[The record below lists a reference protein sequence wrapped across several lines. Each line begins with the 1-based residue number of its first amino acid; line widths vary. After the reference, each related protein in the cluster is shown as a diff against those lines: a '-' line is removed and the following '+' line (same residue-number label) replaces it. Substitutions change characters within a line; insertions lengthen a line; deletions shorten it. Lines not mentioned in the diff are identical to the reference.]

1 MAYNAKADKNY
12 NEKCNKVQFK
22 YTEKENNEYIRLQT
36 YLKDNNIQITRYLK
50 QLIKNDL
57 DSKNIPYISDV
68 SEQHDDI

>member
-22 YTEKENNEYIRLQT
+22 YTEKENKEYLRLQT

-50 QLIKNDL
+50 QLIKSDL
-57 DSKNIPYISDV
+57 DSKSIPYTPDAP
-68 SEQHDDI
+68 EQQDDI

>member
-50 QLIKNDL
+50 QLIKSDL
-57 DSKNIPYISDV
+57 DAKNIPYISDV
-68 SEQHDDI
+68 SEQQGDI

>member
-57 DSKNIPYISDV
+57 DAKNIPYISDV
-68 SEQHDDI
+68 STQQDDI

>member
-50 QLIKNDL
+50 QLIKSDL
-57 DSKNIPYISDV
+57 DSKQIPYAST
-68 SEQHDDI
+68 QQDDI

>member
-50 QLIKNDL
+50 QLIKSDL
-57 DSKNIPYISDV
+57 DAKNIPYKLDV
-68 SEQHDDI
+68 STQQDDI

>member
-50 QLIKNDL
+50 QLIKSDL
-57 DSKNIPYISDV
+57 DSKNIPYKMDAP
-68 SEQHDDI
+68 EQHDDI

>member
-22 YTEKENNEYIRLQT
+22 YTEKENKEYLRLQT

-50 QLIKNDL
+50 QLIKSDL
-57 DSKNIPYISDV
+57 DRKNIPYISDV
-68 SEQHDDI
+68 PTQHDDI

>member
-12 NEKCNKVQFK
+12 NDKCNKVQFK

-36 YLKDNNIQITRYLK
+36 YLKDNNIQVTRYLK

-57 DSKNIPYISDV
+57 DSKQVPYISDA
-68 SEQHDDI
+68 SEQHDDM

>member
-22 YTEKENNEYIRLQT
+22 YTEKENKEYLRLQT

-50 QLIKNDL
+50 QLIKRDL
-57 DSKNIPYISDV
+57 DAKNIPYISDV
-68 SEQHDDI
+68 SEQQGDI

>member
-50 QLIKNDL
+50 QLIKSDL

-68 SEQHDDI
+68 STQQDDI

>member
-22 YTEKENNEYIRLQT
+22 YTEKENKEYLRLQT

-50 QLIKNDL
+50 QLIKRDL
-57 DSKNIPYISDV
+57 DAKNIPYISDV
-68 SEQHDDI
+68 SEQQRDI

>member
-22 YTEKENNEYIRLQT
+22 YTEKENKEYLRLKT

-50 QLIKNDL
+50 QLIKSDL
-57 DSKNIPYISDV
+57 DRKNIPYISDV
-68 SEQHDDI
+68 PTQHDDI

>member
-22 YTEKENNEYIRLQT
+22 YTEKETNEYIRLQT

-50 QLIKNDL
+50 QLIKSDL
-57 DSKNIPYISDV
+57 DAKNIPYKLDV
-68 SEQHDDI
+68 STQQDDI